1 MPSTVHPEILV
12 VVDDEF
18 FRGMDRDIVATQEYV
33 VSFLNAVN
41 MRFATVRQNC
51 PVSIIAYLSILD
63 DLPTCR
69 PEHCRDRG
77 CPVRE
82 GLALHRLAHQQRRHA
97 RRSRL
102 PPFHGTVLLQASNV
116 SLTLRSHTSSKV
128 ILLAQVFPAS
138 VRHGDRPDWVGHG
151 TKEARKNEQVG
162 HFFIISLT
170 NPTSRTIG
178 TSKNT

>member
-18 FRGMDRDIVATQEYV
+18 FRGMDRDIGATQEYV

-51 PVSIIAYLSILD
+51 PVPILASSILD

-82 GLALHRLAHQQRRHA
+82 GLALHCLPYQQWRHA
-97 RRSRL
+97 RRPRL
-102 PPFHGTVLLQASNV
+102 SPLHGTVLLQASNV
-116 SLTLRSHTSSKV
+116 SLTLDFTPPQK
-128 ILLAQVFPAS
+128 L
-138 VRHGDRPDWVGHG
+138 
-151 TKEARKNEQVG
+151 
-162 HFFIISLT
+162 
-170 NPTSRTIG
+170 
-178 TSKNT
+178 

>member
-1 MPSTVHPEILV
+1 MTFQEVEDGGSSRGGRQGRASMPSTVHPEILV

-51 PVSIIAYLSILD
+51 PVSDSSLSPIPD

-97 RRSRL
+97 RRPCL
-102 PPFHGTVLLQASNV
+102 PPLYGTVLLQASNV
-116 SLTLRSHTSSKV
+116 SLTL
-128 ILLAQVFPAS
+128 
-138 VRHGDRPDWVGHG
+138 D
-151 TKEARKNEQVG
+151 
-162 HFFIISLT
+162 LT
-170 NPTSRTIG
+170 LPQ
-178 TSKNT
+178 KL

>member
-18 FRGMDRDIVATQEYV
+18 LRGMDRDIAATQEYV

-41 MRFATVRQNC
+41 MRFATVRQNY
-51 PVSIIAYLSILD
+51 PVPILASSILD

-82 GLALHRLAHQQRRHA
+82 DLALHRLAHQQWRHA

-116 SLTLRSHTSSKV
+116 GLT
-128 ILLAQVFPAS
+128 F
-138 VRHGDRPDWVGHG
+138 D
-151 TKEARKNEQVG
+151 
-162 HFFIISLT
+162 LT
-170 NPTSRTIG
+170 PSQ
-178 TSKNT
+178 KL

>member
-18 FRGMDRDIVATQEYV
+18 FRGMDRDIVATQQYV

-51 PVSIIAYLSILD
+51 PVSDSSLSPIPD

-82 GLALHRLAHQQRRHA
+82 GLALHRLAHQQWRHA
-97 RRSRL
+97 
-102 PPFHGTVLLQASNV
+102 
-116 SLTLRSHTSSKV
+116 
-128 ILLAQVFPAS
+128 
-138 VRHGDRPDWVGHG
+138 
-151 TKEARKNEQVG
+151 
-162 HFFIISLT
+162 
-170 NPTSRTIG
+170 
-178 TSKNT
+178 

>member
-18 FRGMDRDIVATQEYV
+18 FRGMDRDIVATQQYV

-51 PVSIIAYLSILD
+51 PVSDSSLSPIPD

-77 CPVRE
+77 CPVRQ
-82 GLALHRLAHQQRRHA
+82 GLALHRLAHQQWRHA
-97 RRSRL
+97 RRPRL
-102 PPFHGTVLLQASNV
+102 SPLHGTVLLQASNV
-116 SLTLRSHTSSKV
+116 SLTLDLTPPQKLYFLSRSSLPVYDMVIALTGLDMARRKRGRMSRWDISS
-128 ILLAQVFPAS
+128 
-138 VRHGDRPDWVGHG
+138 
-151 TKEARKNEQVG
+151 
-162 HFFIISLT
+162 
-170 NPTSRTIG
+170 
-178 TSKNT
+178 